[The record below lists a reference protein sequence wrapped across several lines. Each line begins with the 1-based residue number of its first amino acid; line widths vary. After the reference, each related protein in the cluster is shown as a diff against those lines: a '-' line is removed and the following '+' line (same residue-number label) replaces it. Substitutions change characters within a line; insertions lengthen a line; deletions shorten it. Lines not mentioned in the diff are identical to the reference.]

1 MRWMFLVL
9 LGFIAM
15 GCQES
20 IEIKEQS
27 LMTSYPLTDRD
38 GDSLVVGVDEVRKNG
53 VLHNIPLLMVG
64 DTSLE
69 VVNKLGY
76 IVNQI
81 NHDIA
86 VLTAS

>member
-53 VLHNIPLLMVG
+53 V
-64 DTSLE
+64 
-69 VVNKLGY
+69 
-76 IVNQI
+76 
-81 NHDIA
+81 
-86 VLTAS
+86 